1 MNSASD
7 NARHISISLKSVAKT
22 TVLFAL
28 VAAGM
33 FFQNGTQKC
42 QSAEELPFDRK
53 FTREELLLL
62 NIAHGQ
68 GSAGFYLLE
77 ANRQSKE
84 VTKNIDRAMSQM
96 RQVEATYAKSKG
108 KPDDKYLSSAELKLT
123 QARQRSQEVSDGVW
137 DGFRE
142 MKRSVKDTLLR
153 NP

>member
-1 MNSASD
+1 MSPECHEPTITISVKSALR
-7 NARHISISLKSVAKT
+7 ASL
-22 TVLFAL
+22 LLAL
-28 VAAGM
+28 IAAGI
-33 FFQNGTQKC
+33 FLQNGAQKC
-42 QSAEELPFDRK
+42 QSAEELAFDRK

-84 VTKNIDRAMSQM
+84 VTRNIERAMSQM

-108 KPDDKYLSSAELKLT
+108 KPDDKYLSAAELKLT

-142 MKRSVKDTLLR
+142 MKRAVKDTLIR